1 MLRCGPRVAF
11 GLRAND
17 WHGVVVLLFSDA
29 ISSWIHV
36 GVAGATRAMH
46 TPGWCRKCCQSAF
59 GWRRNIHTRLA
70 PGDPNVSIS
79 LTSVD
84 RPEPHNSHDE
94 PRSVRTRPVPRNVD
108 VACDSTSVSSSD
120 ARDHMDL
127 LVQVERWEPRE
138 LMLRNEIVGDPGE
151 LEPGRMSGVSLR
163 TSRICEF
170 IRWRT

>member
-1 MLRCGPRVAF
+1 MIGT
-11 GLRAND
+11 GLLCCCYLMRYRIGFMSE
-17 WHGVVVLLFSDA
+17 WPVPLEPCTRP
-29 ISSWIHV
+29 
-36 GVAGATRAMH
+36 AGAGGIAH
-46 TPGWCRKCCQSAF
+46 PHSAGAGPCTL
-59 GWRRNIHTRLA
+59 GWRRETL
-70 PGDPNVSIS
+70 DVSTL

-84 RPEPHNSHDE
+84 RPEPHNPHDE
-94 PRSVRTRPVPRNVD
+94 PRSVRTRPVPRNVV